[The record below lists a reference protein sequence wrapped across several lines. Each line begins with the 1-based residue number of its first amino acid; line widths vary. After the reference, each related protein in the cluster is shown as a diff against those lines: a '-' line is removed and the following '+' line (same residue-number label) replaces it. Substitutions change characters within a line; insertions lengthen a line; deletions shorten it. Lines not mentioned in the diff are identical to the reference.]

1 MTASSSQ
8 AIRLRGV
15 RQNNLKNLDLDL
27 PLGKLIVVT
36 GLSGAGKSSLV
47 FDALHA
53 EGNRRYAETFSP
65 YARQFLELLDRPDV
79 DSIENIR
86 PSIAIEQGNTVRTSR
101 STVGTM
107 TELTDYSKVWFA
119 QVAQL
124 HDPETDEVITADT
137 PLSIWEKIRTRYP
150 EVDILLTFAV
160 QRPKSLQPVTILD
173 SIRGQGYTRLY
184 LDGRIVRIEEITAEE
199 LGEATRVEVIQ
210 DRLPMATTKRRRF
223 LDSVKTALHYGE
235 GTVLCRDRDGH
246 FLDQFCE
253 GLQRP
258 GSEHRFRPASPA
270 LFSFNSP
277 IGACPRCRG
286 FGRIIE
292 IDDDLVIPDHNLSL
306 ADGAIKAFSGAVY
319 SECQRDLLRACKKHR
334 VRTQV
339 PFRELTEKERAFVF
353 DGDPAYVDDRGDW
366 QHRWYGVRR
375 FFQSL
380 EEATYKM
387 HVRVFL
393 SRYRAYTSCPDC
405 GGTRLQAE
413 SLCWK
418 WKDHRLPDL
427 YTLPVA
433 ELLALL
439 EKESPRLEDRQADLA
454 YEAMVTRLRYLCEVG
469 LGYLSLDRSSR
480 SLSGGETQRV
490 NLTSCLGTA
499 LVDTLFVLD
508 EPSIGLHCRD
518 IDRLIGILRRLT
530 DQGNT
535 VVVVEHDEAI
545 MAAADQIIEIGP
557 RPGKNGGKILFQG
570 TVAGLKRKSSSPTGQ
585 YLSGRA
591 GPPKRERRR
600 TLDEQSTYLR
610 LRGIHKHNLHD
621 LDIEIPL
628 QRFVALSGVSGSGK
642 STLLHNA
649 LYEGYLARSG
659 KACKDPARIGEI
671 TCDHGFEEVLLID
684 QSPVSRTPRSNA
696 ALFTEA
702 WDGIRQLYAQ
712 TDEARRAGFTVSHFS
727 FNSGQGRCPHC
738 QGLGYE
744 RVEMQF
750 MADVFVTCPLC
761 EGRQFREEI
770 LQVKWNGLAVDD
782 LLRLTVEEACPL
794 FDAHASIQRKLQPL
808 LSIGLGYLPLGQPL
822 NTLSGGESQR
832 LKLVRFLGHLGKARQ
847 PSLLLL
853 DEPTTGLHRSDITRL
868 LGVLHELV
876 DAGHSLVVIEHHPD
890 VLQSADWLLELGPE
904 AGEAGGRL
912 VFAGTPEEMAARH
925 TATAPF
931 LAAEERGL
939 YLPRKR
945 ATAKTGATRNG
956 RLDVVGARD
965 HNLKNLSVQLA
976 HGEMTVLTGVSGSG
990 KSTLAFDIIF
1000 AEGQRRFME
1009 SMSSW
1014 ARQYVEQLPRPD
1026 IDRLSG
1032 IPPTIA
1038 IEQRVTH
1045 GTRKSTV
1052 ATITEVAQYLR
1063 LLYARAGTQHSPVT
1077 GEALVA
1083 LPSEALVGH
1092 LQQFFKRWRPKKGTA
1107 VFYVVAPLI
1116 RGRKGHH
1123 EPVAK
1128 WAAGHGFEA
1137 LRIDGAYV
1145 PLERFERLDRYRE
1158 HNVELVTAS
1167 VELSPKKPTRLRSPL
1182 RKDAPSPAQVV
1193 HEALELGKGVFA
1205 LWNGDGGQPVWFSTR
1220 RSDPVTGE
1228 SFPDLDPKDFSWNAP
1243 RGWCPTCHGYGQLL
1257 PFMAEDEAY
1266 DFVPLRIE
1274 EPQPCPDC
1282 HGGRLNA
1289 VSRAVYLTTK
1299 KGDRYNLPSL
1309 LRLTADEVLAILGE
1323 LDLDTRGEAIL
1334 RELLPE
1340 IGERLRFLGN
1350 VGLNYLS
1357 LDRATQTLSGGEA
1370 QRIRLAAQLGSNL
1383 AGALYVL
1390 DEPSIGLHERDNERL
1405 LHSLADL
1412 KAKGNTLLVV
1422 EHDLRTM
1429 EQADTILDLG
1439 PGAGKHGGE
1448 ILAAGNVEK
1457 LRHHNGSLTGRYL
1470 REGISHPLR
1479 GERRALP
1486 KPFNRRSPRALKAWL
1501 ALTKASLRNLK
1512 GDSLLLPKG
1521 RLIGICGVSGAG
1533 KSTLCRDLLLPAV
1546 QLARREEADR
1556 LHGSLVSDGYA
1567 DLLGG
1572 ADFRS
1577 VIEVDQSPIGK
1588 TPRSTPATYIGVFD
1602 RIRALF
1608 AQTPEAR
1615 MQGHTASTFSF
1626 NTKEGRCPE
1635 CKGAGRVKLEMSFMP
1650 DTYVPCDACGGRR
1663 YDPEISEVR
1672 WNGASIADVLAM
1684 SFEEAATFF
1693 AFDTQL
1699 KAMLD
1704 LMVETGLGYL
1714 SLGQSS
1720 PTLSGGEA
1728 QRLKLVSELVRG
1740 LPSFKDRG
1748 RGTFQP
1754 NLYLLEEPTI
1764 GLHMADCERLI
1775 QLLHRLVDQGHTVL
1789 VIEHQLDILAEADY
1803 LVELGPEGGDE
1814 GGRILFQ
1821 GTPEDLT
1828 SVPGSPT
1835 APFLR
1840 PLLKAQEP

>member
-1 MTASSSQ
+1 MPASSSR

-15 RQNNLKNLDLDL
+15 RQNNLKNIDLDL

-65 YARQFLELLDRPDV
+65 YARQFLELMDRPSV

-107 TELTDYSKVWFA
+107 TELTDYGKVWFA

-137 PLSIWEKIRTRYP
+137 PLSIWEKVRERYP
-150 EVDILLTFAV
+150 EEEVLLTFAV
-160 QRPKSLQPVTILD
+160 QRPKSLKPATILE
-173 SIRGQGYTRLY
+173 SIRGQGYSRLH
-184 LDGRIVRIEEITAEE
+184 LDGRIVRIEDITAEE
-199 LGEATRVEVIQ
+199 LGAAGEVEVIQ
-210 DRLPMATTKRRRF
+210 DRLRMATVKRQRF

-235 GTVLCRDRDGH
+235 GAVLCRDREGGL
-246 FLDQFCE
+246 LDRFCE

-258 GSEHRFRPASPA
+258 GGGQRFRPASPA

-334 VRTQV
+334 VRTNV
-339 PFRELTEKERAFVF
+339 PFRELTEKEKVFVM
-353 DGDPAYVDDRGDW
+353 DGDPSYVDGRGDW
-366 QHRWYGVRR
+366 HRRWYGVRR
-375 FFQSL
+375 FFRSL
-380 EEATYKM
+380 EETTYKM

-393 SRYRAYTSCPDC
+393 SRYRAYTRCPDC
-405 GGTRLQAE
+405 GGTRLQPE

-418 WKDHRLPDL
+418 WKGHRLPDL

-433 ELLALL
+433 ELLELL
-439 EKESPRLEDRQADLA
+439 VKESPRLGDRQADLA

-545 MAAADQIIEIGP
+545 MAAADQVIEIGP
-557 RPGKNGGKILFQG
+557 QPGKNGGEVLFQG
-570 TVAGLKRKSSSPTGQ
+570 TVAALKRKRTSLTGQ

-591 GPPKRERRR
+591 GPPQRDTRRAI
-600 TLDEQSTYLR
+600 DEATAFLR
-610 LRGIHKHNLHD
+610 LRDVRKHNLRGLD
-621 LDIEIPL
+621 LDVPL

-659 KACKDPARIGEI
+659 KACKDPARIGDL

-696 ALFTEA
+696 ALFTDA

-712 TDEARRAGFTVSHFS
+712 TEEARRAGLTASHFS

-770 LQVKWNGLAVDD
+770 LEVKWKDLAVDE
-782 LLRLTVEEACPL
+782 LLRMTVEEACPL
-794 FDAHASIQRKLQPL
+794 FAEHASVQRKLQPL
-808 LSIGLGYLPLGQPL
+808 LSVGLGYLPLGQPL

-853 DEPTTGLHRSDITRL
+853 DEPTTGLHRADIRRL
-868 LGVLHELV
+868 LDVLHELV

-904 AGEAGGRL
+904 AGDAGGQL
-912 VFAGTPEEMAARH
+912 VFAGTPEEMAACG

-931 LAAEERGL
+931 LVAEDRAP
-939 YLPRKR
+939 YLPRRR
-945 ATAKTGATRNG
+945 ATRKPAVDRNG
-956 RLDVVGARD
+956 HLDVVGARE
-965 HNLKNLSVQLA
+965 HNLKNLSVKLP
-976 HGEMTVLTGVSGSG
+976 HGKMIVLTGVSGSG
-990 KSTLAFDIIF
+990 KSTLAFDIVF

-1083 LPSEALVGH
+1083 LPAEALVGH
-1092 LQQFFKRWRPKKGTA
+1092 LQQFFKRHRPKKGTA
-1107 VFYVVAPLI
+1107 IHYVVAPLI

-1128 WAAGHGFEA
+1128 WAGGRGFEA
-1137 LRIDGAYV
+1137 LRIDGEYV
-1145 PLERFERLDRYRE
+1145 PLDRFQRLDRYRE
-1158 HNVELVTAS
+1158 HNVELVTAT
-1167 VELSPKKPTRLRSPL
+1167 VELSANKPPRLRSP
-1182 RKDAPSPAQVV
+1182 RRGDAPLAAEVV
-1193 HEALELGKGVFA
+1193 GEALDLGKGVFA
-1205 LWNGDGGQPVWFSTR
+1205 LWNAGGGQPVWFSTR

-1257 PFMAEDEAY
+1257 PFMADDEAY
-1266 DFVPLRIE
+1266 ENVPVRIE
-1274 EPQPCPDC
+1274 APQPCPDC
-1282 HGGRLNA
+1282 HGDRLNP
-1289 VSRAVYLTTK
+1289 VSRAVYLTAK
-1299 KGDRYNLPSL
+1299 DGERYNLPSL
-1309 LRLTADEVLAILGE
+1309 LRLTADKVLAILSG
-1323 LDLDTRGEAIL
+1323 LDLDARGAAIL

-1340 IGERLRFLGN
+1340 IEERLRFLGN

-1422 EHDLRTM
+1422 EHDARTM

-1448 ILAAGNVEK
+1448 VLAMGNVEK
-1457 LRHHNGSLTGRYL
+1457 LRRQKKSLTGRYL
-1470 REGISHPLR
+1470 REGMAHPLR
-1479 GERRALP
+1479 GKRRALP
-1486 KPFNRRSPRALKAWL
+1486 KAYNARSSRAREEWL
-1501 ALTKASLRNLK
+1501 VLNKASLRNLK
-1512 GDSLLLPKG
+1512 GDSLHLPKG

-1546 QLARREEADR
+1546 QQARREDADR
-1556 LHGSLVSDGYA
+1556 LYGSVVRDGFA
-1567 DLLGG
+1567 SLQG
-1572 ADFRS
+1572 AAGFRS

-1602 RIRALF
+1602 RIRTLF

-1650 DTYVPCDACGGRR
+1650 DTYVPCEACGGRR
-1663 YDPEISEVR
+1663 YDAEISEVR
-1672 WNGASIADVLAM
+1672 WNGASIADVLDM
-1684 SFEEAATFF
+1684 SFEEAAAFF

-1740 LPSFKDRG
+1740 LPSFKDRS
-1748 RGTFQP
+1748 RGLFQP

-1764 GLHMADCERLI
+1764 GLHMADCERLVL
-1775 QLLHRLVDQGHTVL
+1775 LLHRLVDQGHTVL

-1803 LVELGPEGGDE
+1803 LVELGPEGGDA

-1821 GTPEDLT
+1821 GIPEDLLHRRD
-1828 SVPGSPT
+1828 SPT

-1840 PLLKAQEP
+1840 PLLA